1 LVLEVEEEQVLVDLV
16 IMQARV
22 LLEVEQLEVE
32 EVVDVKPVAYV
43 EHRVLEEMDL

>member
-32 EVVDVKPVAYV
+32 EVVDVKQVAYV
-43 EHRVLEEMDL
+43 EHQVLEEMDL

>member
-32 EVVDVKPVAYV
+32 EVVDVKRVVHA
-43 EHRVLEEMDL
+43 EHQALEEMDL